1 MTQAAGR
8 ELAYLQHIVRML
20 MMGGKMHTIEDILAL
35 PEGERAELIDGEMF
49 MMATPTRRHQKIVG
63 WLHTM
68 IFNHIM
74 RKGGKCEVDLSPFAV
89 FLKNDRWNYVEPDV
103 IVICD
108 REKLDDMGCHGAPDW
123 VLEVVSSSSIA
134 MDYQRKLEAYRSA
147 GVREYWI
154 IDPMKETVTVYDFES
169 GRTEPEVYRFTES
182 VKPGTLKDLELDFGK
197 LSEYLG

>member
-1 MTQAAGR
+1 MEQAARR
-8 ELAYLQHIVRML
+8 ELVYMQHIVQML
-20 MMGGKMHTIEDILAL
+20 LMGGKMHTIEDILAL

-63 WLHTM
+63 WLHVM
-68 IFNHIM
+68 IFNHIAQ
-74 RKGGKCEVDLSPFAV
+74 KGGRCEVYLSPFAV

-108 REKLDDMGCHGAPDW
+108 RDKLDDKGCHGAPDW
-123 VLEVVSSSSIA
+123 VLEVASPSSIG

-154 IDPMKETVTVYDFES
+154 IDPMKETVTIYDFES
-169 GRTEPEVYRFTES
+169 GQTEPEVYGFTES
-182 VKPGTLKDLELDFGK
+182 VKSRILKDLDLDFGK